1 MAKTFKK
8 LSVVKLSENFREA
21 TKIVEEVLRQPLD
34 NEILI
39 KVLYSGVNPTDINL
53 YSEVD
58 ATADVSILEGRYF
71 TNGKLPFDIGL
82 EVYIS

>member
-21 TKIVEEVLRQPLD
+21 TKVVEEVLRQPLD
-34 NEILI
+34 DEVLV

-53 YSEVD
+53 YSALD
-58 ATADVSILEGRYF
+58 SADINILAGRYF

>member
-34 NEILI
+34 NEILV

-53 YSEVD
+53 YSEAD

-71 TNGKLPFDIGL
+71 NNGKLPFDIGL